1 MTQSYTRSLSLTA
14 ALTIA
19 VVVGLFLAA
28 APQEKPAPDRATRG
42 FTLAPAP
49 ALRGNTAPP
58 PAPITFADP
67 DGQELILE
75 DLSVRTAIHGMLSLT
90 ELELRFRNPQ
100 SRRIEG
106 RFSCT
111 LPPNAAISRFAK
123 EVNGHLMEGEVVERL
138 RANQVYEQFLHQM
151 RDPALLEQDQGN
163 RFSARIFPIEA
174 NAPVRLVLSYTTLL
188 PLRDGIR
195 TYTLPLRG
203 MSKVGKLTFRAFVTP
218 IPGEATAGEMTT
230 STAEVTSFDQQDWT
244 PDRDIVLTSRRDDS
258 GPMLLRAGDFYLAAL
273 RPKVSVREQ
282 AASNRWLFYVDTSA
296 SSAEGA
302 EHRVRALQQLLGALP
317 ASDEVDLVAFDNE
330 VVPLARGTAGEL
342 SRSIEGMLHARL
354 FLGGTDLDGV
364 LRDLTARIGKDPSRT
379 AVIASDLVATLGT
392 TAAHDLQSTIAKL
405 PANARI
411 HALILGS
418 REDAATAK
426 AITAKHGRV
435 VRVPFN
441 DALPARAAAA
451 AEELRRPLGGSVD
464 VADAGAEWIY
474 PTHFDD
480 VAPGDEVLVLGKIK
494 AGEEPRIVAASAKRL
509 SASTFAPLLER
520 EAYRAYLEYLAVREA
535 NEPSDAVRRALAAEQ
550 VKISIE
556 QRVVIPRTTMLVL
569 ETEWDYQRFGL
580 DRRALA
586 KILTID
592 AGGIGRLDRPQQA
605 FVPPPPVAQK
615 TMADTRAQVRPRV
628 ENAPVPASVPP
639 PTEEEGVELGVEGTI
654 EGGVSGGVPGGVV
667 GGVVGGVA
675 GGSPGGVPSAPAA
688 DFIAEAPAPVSQT
701 MTITANAPVISTD
714 DPARLAAPPP
724 PPPPPPPPSPRE
736 VEARRQQVTQPRP
749 VTEPRP
755 DSDGRSVPNWM
766 AQQKPERSRIAELEA
781 QLRDNPRDRELYN
794 QLSETLAAYDEWS
807 SLRQLALRWQPY
819 DPENPQVYEVLG
831 MAADSLGN
839 DKEAARAFA
848 SLIEIA
854 PAKTELLQRA
864 GLLLLR
870 TRSARLAETPLRKA
884 LEVRPDRA
892 NGYRH
897 LALMLWQEGR
907 VEEAARVLESATRQT
922 FPNWYGGVQRVIHE
936 ELGYVYRA
944 WLRKDPSRRNEIADR
959 AREYGVDLER
969 RDALRV
975 TLAWETDANDVDLH
989 VVDPSGEECFYG
1001 HRTTKAGLSLYEDIT
1016 QGLGPE
1022 VIRTSELDRGT
1033 YHMGVRY
1040 FAAGPM
1046 GISRGIVVVVR
1057 DDDQLEIHPFRL
1069 TKGGGDIRYVGRV
1082 AVK

>member
-1 MTQSYTRSLSLTA
+1 MQSYARSLSLTA
-14 ALTIA
+14 ALMVAI
-19 VVVGLFLAA
+19 VIGLFLAA
-28 APQEKPAPDRATRG
+28 APQEKPRG

-49 ALRGNTAPP
+49 PPVKMTAPP
-58 PAPITFADP
+58 PPITFADP

-90 ELELRFRNPQ
+90 EMELRFRNPQ

-123 EVNGHLMEGEVVERL
+123 EVNGQLMEGEVVERL

-188 PLRDGIR
+188 PLRDGVR

-203 MSKVGKLTFRAFVTP
+203 MSKVNKLTFRAFVTP
-218 IPGEATAGEMTT
+218 IPSQVSSGELTT

-244 PDRDIVLTSRRDDS
+244 PDRDIVLTSRGDDR
-258 GPMLLRAGDFYLAAL
+258 GPLLLRAGDFYLAAL
-273 RPKVSVREQ
+273 RPNVSVARQES
-282 AASNRWLFYVDTSA
+282 SNRWLFYVDTSA

-302 EHRVRALQQLLGALP
+302 PHRIRALEQLLAALP
-317 ASDEVDLVAFDNE
+317 ASDDVELVAFDNE
-330 VVPLARGTAGEL
+330 VVPLARGTASEL
-342 SRSIEGMLHARL
+342 SRSIHSLLNTRL
-354 FLGGTDLDGV
+354 FLGGTDLGAM
-364 LRDLTARIGKDPSRT
+364 LRDLSARAQKDPSRT

-392 TAAHDLQSTIAKL
+392 TAAHDLQNAIAKL
-405 PANARI
+405 PNNARI
-411 HALILGS
+411 HTLILGS

-441 DALPARAAAA
+441 DALPVRAAAA

-464 VADAGAEWIY
+464 VDDAGAEWIY

-480 VAPGDEVLVLGKIK
+480 VAPGDEVLVLGKVK
-494 AGEEPRIVAASAKRL
+494 AGEEPRIVSANAKRL
-509 SASTFAPLLER
+509 AASTFAPLLER
-520 EAYRAYLEYLAVREA
+520 EAYRAYLEYLAEREA
-535 NEPSDAVRRALAAEQ
+535 NEPSEALRRAFATEQ

-569 ETEWDYQRFGL
+569 ESEWDYQRFGL

-586 KILTID
+586 QILTID
-592 AGGIGRLDRPQQA
+592 AGGIGRLDRPQMTFSQPPVVA
-605 FVPPPPVAQK
+605 QKAADGVMRRSRLEAPVPPPV
-615 TMADTRAQVRPRV
+615 T
-628 ENAPVPASVPP
+628 VPP
-639 PTEEEGVELGVEGTI
+639 PMEAKPEADAQGVEGGVLGAVV
-654 EGGVSGGVPGGVV
+654 GGVIGGVV
-667 GGVVGGVA
+667 GGAPDVA
-675 GGSPGGVPSAPAA
+675 PPPPPPPSAPARE
-688 DFIAEAPAPVSQT
+688 EAMS
-701 MTITANAPVISTD
+701 ITANAPMVAEV
-714 DPARLAAPPP
+714 PAARMTAPPP
-724 PPPPPPPPSPRE
+724 PPPPPAPPPPPRQVAAPRDSPN
-736 VEARRQQVTQPRP
+736 
-749 VTEPRP
+749 
-755 DSDGRSVPNWM
+755 DSWT
-766 AQQKPERSRIAELEA
+766 AQQKPPRSRIAELEA
-781 QLRDNPRDRELYN
+781 QLTANPKDRELYN
-794 QLSETLAAYDEWS
+794 QLSETLAAYDEWTA
-807 SLRQLALRWQPY
+807 LRRLALRWQPY

-831 MAADSLGN
+831 MAADELGN
-839 DKEAARAFA
+839 DTEAARAFA

-870 TRSARLAETPLRKA
+870 TRSARLAEAPLRKA

-897 LALMLWQEGR
+897 LALMLWQDGR
-907 VEEAARVLESATRQT
+907 VEEAARVLESATRQS
-922 FPNWYGGVQRVIHE
+922 FPGWYGGVQRVIHE

-944 WLRKDPSRRNEIADR
+944 WMKKDPARSGEIVNR
-959 AREYGVDLER
+959 AREYGVDLDR
-969 RDALRV
+969 RDALRI

-989 VVDPSGEECFYG
+989 VVDPSGEECFYS
-1001 HRTTKAGLSLYEDIT
+1001 HKSTRAGLSLYEDIT

-1022 VIRTSELDRGT
+1022 VIRTSTLDRGT
-1033 YHMGVRY
+1033 YHIGVRY

-1046 GISRGIVVVVR
+1046 GISRGIVIVLR
-1057 DDDQLEIHPFRL
+1057 DDDQLEILPFRL
-1069 TKGGGDIRYVGRV
+1069 TQGGGDIRYVGRV

>member
-1 MTQSYTRSLSLTA
+1 MQSYARSLSLTA
-14 ALTIA
+14 ALTVA
-19 VVVGLFLAA
+19 VIVGLFLAA

-49 ALRGNTAPP
+49 APRGGKTTGPP

-90 ELELRFRNPQ
+90 ELELRFRNLQ
-100 SRRIEG
+100 DRRIEG

-188 PLRDGIR
+188 PLRDGVR

-203 MSKVGKLTFRAFVTP
+203 MSKVNKLTFRAFVTP
-218 IPGEATAGEMTT
+218 IPGETAAGEMST

-244 PDRDIVLTSRRDDS
+244 PDRDIVLTSRPGDS
-258 GPMLLRAGDFYLAAL
+258 GPLLLRAGDFYLAAL
-273 RPKVSVREQ
+273 RPKVAVREQ
-282 AASNRWLFYVDTSA
+282 DASNRWLFYVDTSA

-302 EHRVRALQQLLGALP
+302 EHRIRALEQILSALP
-317 ASDEVDLVAFDNE
+317 ASDQVDLVAFDNE
-330 VVPLARGTAGEL
+330 VVPLFQGSAGGL
-342 SRSIEGMLHARL
+342 SDSIGYLLNKRL
-354 FLGGTDLDGV
+354 FLGGTDLDAM
-364 LRDLTARIGKDPSRT
+364 LRDLTARTAKDPSRT
-379 AVIASDLVATLGT
+379 AVIASDLVATLGN
-392 TAAHDLQSTIAKL
+392 TAAHELQNTIAKL

-411 HALILGS
+411 HALVLGS

-451 AEELRRPLGGSVD
+451 VEELRRPLGGSVD
-464 VADAGAEWIY
+464 VTDAGAEWIY

-480 VAPGDEVLVLGKIK
+480 VTPGDEVLVLGKIK
-494 AGEEPRIVAASAKRL
+494 AGEEPRIVSANAKRL
-509 SASTFAPLLER
+509 NASTFGPLLER
-520 EAYRAYLEYLAVREA
+520 EAYRAYLEYLAAREA
-535 NEPSDAVRRALAAEQ
+535 NETSDAVRRALAAEQ

-586 KILTID
+586 RILTID
-592 AGGIGRLDRPQQA
+592 AGGIGRLDRPQIA
-605 FVPPPPVAQK
+605 FTAPPPVAQK
-615 TMADTRAQVRPRV
+615 SMANTLPPSAVARRANPRLQS
-628 ENAPVPASVPP
+628 APEPAAVPP
-639 PTEEEGVELGVEGTI
+639 PAEGDAQSVADFVEEGVEGGVEG
-654 EGGVSGGVPGGVV
+654 GVAGGVV
-667 GGVVGGVA
+667 
-675 GGSPGGVPSAPAA
+675 GGSPGGVIGGVATGATAVDARGFVAEIPPPAA
-688 DFIAEAPAPVSQT
+688 PVPAPTINAEAPAR
-701 MTITANAPVISTD
+701 I
-714 DPARLAAPPP
+714 APPP
-724 PPPPPPPPSPRE
+724 PPPPPPPVPRPE
-736 VEARRQQVTQPRP
+736 ERRRQVAQ
-749 VTEPRP
+749 PRP
-755 DSDGRSVPNWM
+755 DSDSRSSASWV
-766 AQQKPERSRIAELEA
+766 AQQKPSRSRIGELEE
-781 QLRDNPRDRELYN
+781 QLSNNPRDRELYN
-794 QLSETLAAYDEWS
+794 QLSEALAAHAEWS
-807 SLRQLALRWQPY
+807 SLRRLALQWQPY

-831 MAADSLGN
+831 MAADELGH
-839 DKEAARAFA
+839 DDEAARAFA

-870 TRSARLAETPLRKA
+870 TRSARLAEAPLRKA

-907 VEEAARVLESATRQT
+907 VEEAARVLESATRQS
-922 FPNWYGGVQRVIHE
+922 FPGWYGGVQRVIHE

-944 WLRKDPSRRNEIADR
+944 WLKKDPTRREEIADR
-959 AREYGVDLER
+959 AREYGVDLGR

-989 VVDPSGEECFYG
+989 VVDPVGEECFYA
-1001 HRTTKAGLSLYEDIT
+1001 HKSTRAGLALYEDIT

-1033 YHMGVRY
+1033 YHIGVRY
-1040 FAAGPM
+1040 FSAGPM
-1046 GISRGIVVVVR
+1046 GISRGIVIVVR

-1069 TKGGGDIRYVGRV
+1069 TQGGGDIRYVGRV